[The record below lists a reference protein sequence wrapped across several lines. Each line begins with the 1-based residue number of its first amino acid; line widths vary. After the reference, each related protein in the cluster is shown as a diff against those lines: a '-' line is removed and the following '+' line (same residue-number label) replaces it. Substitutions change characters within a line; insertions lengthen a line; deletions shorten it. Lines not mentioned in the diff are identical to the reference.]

1 MRVKFKRPL
10 GDENDKIVLTIAFLG
25 GFIAIFFIRFLSDN
39 FYPSEKIS
47 ALDFVAIIIAIAVI
61 LAYTLYIG
69 MTRNRSGISLDRG
82 SDNVYYLGLLFT
94 LASLSYSLIKLSLF
108 GVSEREE
115 NEGVQVLS
123 LLPDFGLALFST
135 IAGIFFRIVLQQ
147 LRNDPM
153 DVETEAR
160 EELGI
165 AIRQLRV
172 TIGEVVGS
180 LSSLSQQTSLTLTEL
195 NSAVS
200 RTLEQTAQEN
210 TVLIDTV
217 AKDISNLSTR
227 LQQQVSQ
234 VEQFTA
240 SATASFTDILSTIRN
255 EFEGFGNIPQLL
267 SERFTALSNELQ
279 TTTDHVQT
287 ASQNQIQLSIELLN
301 AVRSLQ
307 VAFSEDGVSRLSALI
322 QDAEQR
328 LEGIN
333 NDLQERG
340 QNLVQTSQTLDAA
353 VENIRNNSDSVSSV
367 SDGMADAARSV
378 NAASSDYIDEVARAA
393 DNLRRRTD
401 DS

>member
-1 MRVKFKRPL
+1 MRAPFRRPL
-10 GDENDKIVLTIAFLG
+10 GDENDKIILLIAFIG
-25 GFIAIFFIRFLSDN
+25 GLAAIFSIRLIGNVFFPSDKISPLDILAIIVAIGVIGAYTFYIAIT
-39 FYPSEKIS
+39 K
-47 ALDFVAIIIAIAVI
+47 
-61 LAYTLYIG
+61 
-69 MTRNRSGISLDRG
+69 NRSGISVDRG

-94 LASLSYSLIKLSLF
+94 LASLSYSLIKLSF
-108 GVSEREE
+108 YGMSSKEE
-115 NEGVQVLS
+115 EDGIQVLS

-135 IAGIFFRIVLQQ
+135 IAGIFFRIFLQQ

-160 EELGI
+160 EELGL

-180 LSSLSQQTSLTLTEL
+180 LSSLSQQTSVTLTEL

-200 RTLEQTAQEN
+200 RTLEQTAEEN
-210 TVLIDTV
+210 TVLIGTV
-217 AKDISNLSTR
+217 AQDISNLSTR
-227 LQQQVSQ
+227 LQEQVTQ

-279 TTTDHVQT
+279 TTTSHVQT

-322 QDAEQR
+322 QDAERR
-328 LEGIN
+328 LTVIN
-333 NDLQERG
+333 NDLEERG
-340 QNLVQTSQTLDAA
+340 QNLSQTSQALETT
-353 VENIRNNSDSVSSV
+353 VQTIRNNSDSVSTV

-378 NAASSDYIDEVARAA
+378 NEASSDYIDEVSRAA
-393 DNLRRRTD
+393 DNLRNRTD

>member
-1 MRVKFKRPL
+1 MKAPFSRPL
-10 GDENDKIVLTIAFLG
+10 GDENDKFIFGVSFFGGIVGILG
-25 GFIAIFFIRFLSDN
+25 IRIISDALFPTVGISGWDVFAIL
-39 FYPSEKIS
+39 
-47 ALDFVAIIIAIAVI
+47 VAIGVI
-61 LAYTLYIG
+61 GAYTWYVAA
-69 MTRNRSGISLDRG
+69 TKNRSGISVDRA

-94 LASLSYSLIKLSLF
+94 LTSLAYSLIKLSYF
-108 GVSEREE
+108 GMSAKEE
-115 NEGVQVLS
+115 DEGIQVLS

-135 IAGIFFRIVLQQ
+135 IAGIFFRIFLQQ
-147 LRNDPM
+147 LRNDPL

-180 LSSLSQQTSLTLTEL
+180 LSSLSQQTSVTLTEL
-195 NSAVS
+195 NTAVS
-200 RTLEQTAQEN
+200 RTLEQTAEEN
-210 TVLIDTV
+210 TVLIGTV

-227 LQQQVSQ
+227 LQEQVTQ

-279 TTTDHVQT
+279 TSTTHVQT
-287 ASQNQIQLSIELLN
+287 ASQNQIQLSVELLN

-307 VAFSEDGVSRLSALI
+307 VAFSEDGVNRLSALI

-328 LEGIN
+328 LAAIN
-333 NDLQERG
+333 NDLEERG
-340 QNLVQTSQTLDAA
+340 QNLGQTSQTLEAA
-353 VENIRNNSDSVSSV
+353 VETIRNNSNSVSSV

-378 NAASSDYIDEVARAA
+378 NEASSDYIDEVSRAA
-393 DNLRRRTD
+393 DNLRSRTD